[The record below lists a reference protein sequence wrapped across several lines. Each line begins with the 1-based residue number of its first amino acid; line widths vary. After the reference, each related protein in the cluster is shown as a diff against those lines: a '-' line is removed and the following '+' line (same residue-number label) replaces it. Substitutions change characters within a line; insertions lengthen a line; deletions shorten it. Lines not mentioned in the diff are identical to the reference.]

1 MFVNTKSAYK
11 FAEECAA
18 KQKAAKAKCDNTIS
32 SGSSSSDLTKTT
44 KSGENDIIGEQV
56 TIRPES
62 KWLLE
67 RNENIKADAVT
78 MIQDAITTQ
87 EGRKVKISDMI
98 EHNAQIGSAR
108 LEGCNQRGTP

>member
-18 KQKAAKAKCDNTIS
+18 KQKAAKAKCNSTMS
-32 SGSSSSDLTKTT
+32 SGSSSSDPMRTT

-62 KWLLE
+62 KWLSE
-67 RNENIKADAVT
+67 RNENIKAEAVT

-87 EGRKVKISDMI
+87 EEWKRKISDMI

-108 LEGCNQRGTP
+108 LEGSNQRGTP